1 MQEKNDL
8 TTPVRYFKGV
18 GPKKSEYLSKLGIR
32 TAEDILYYLP
42 SRYEDRSNFTAIK
55 DLRVGERQT
64 VKAKVV
70 TVSSRRAKSGT
81 AIFQIAVTDETGF
94 IHAVFFN
101 QPYLADYFRK
111 GQEVILYGKVE
122 RYDKLQIVQPEY
134 EILKG
139 DETDSIHI
147 GRIVPV
153 YPATAELTQRFL
165 RVLAFDAM
173 SKYAASLAERLPTYL
188 RARQKLVDIKFAIN
202 NIHFPA
208 SFENLERAYKRIV
221 FEEFFMLQLALALKK
236 ARTQTL
242 ETAHRHAIGGK
253 LIDDFTRSLPF
264 EFTEGQKKAI
274 ADIER
279 DMSSGRPMN
288 RLLEGDVGS
297 GKTAV
302 AAHALVMTVQ
312 NDFQGVIMAPTEVLA
327 RQHFIVLSELLMPLG
342 INVSLLIGGM
352 DKDARQE
359 IYSAIKDGKID
370 VVVGTHAIIQEGVEF
385 KNLGLAVIDEQHKF
399 GVAQRAI
406 LKNKG
411 LKRGYRELEGV
422 EGKGVEGE
430 GGKKECSPHI
440 LVMTATPIPR
450 TLALTI
456 YGDLD
461 ISVIRELPKG
471 RKPIATY
478 WVEEAKRREV
488 YGFIKEELDKGRQV
502 YVVCPLIESTSKG
515 VPAAIETF
523 EKLKKEIFP
532 NYEVGLLHGRMA
544 SKEKDRIM
552 KDFKKGK
559 IQVLVSTVVIEVGID
574 VANATVML
582 IENADH
588 FGLAQ
593 LHQLRGRIG
602 RGSHESFCILL
613 ADPKTEGAAERLKA
627 IEGTLDGFQIA
638 EADLNIR
645 GPGEFFGTMQHGLPE
660 IRFGNILK
668 DFDIMELAR
677 KEAFDFV
684 ARDPEFREEHH
695 RALKSALA
703 SRFKGKMEL
712 IRVG

>member
-1 MQEKNDL
+1 MQEKNNQL
-8 TTPVRYFKGV
+8 KTPVRYFKGV
-18 GPKKSEYLSKLGIR
+18 GPKKGEYLSKLGMR

-55 DLRVGERQT
+55 DLRAGERQT

-70 TVSSRRAKSGT
+70 TASSRRAKSGI
-81 AIFQIAVTDETGF
+81 AIFQIAVTDGTGF
-94 IHAVFFN
+94 VHAIFFN

-111 GQEVILYGKVE
+111 SQEVILYGKVE

-139 DETDSIHI
+139 DETDLVHI

-165 RVLAFDAM
+165 RVLAFDAV
-173 SKYAASLAERLPTYL
+173 SKYAASLIERLPTYL
-188 RARQKLVDIKFAIN
+188 RARQKLVDIRFAIN

-208 SFENLERAYKRIV
+208 SFENLERAYRRIV

-236 ARTQTL
+236 ARTQVL
-242 ETAHRHAIGGK
+242 ETAHRHAVGGS
-253 LIDDFTRSLPF
+253 LIEEFKKGLPF
-264 EFTEGQKKAI
+264 EFTGGQKKAI
-274 ADIER
+274 ADIEH

-302 AAHALVMTVQ
+302 AAYALTLTVE
-312 NDFQGVIMAPTEVLA
+312 NGFQGVIMAPTEVLA

-342 INVSLLIGGM
+342 INVALLIGGM
-352 DKDARQE
+352 DKDARRE
-359 IYSAIKDGKID
+359 IYSAIKDGKVD
-370 VVVGTHAIIQEGVEF
+370 VVVGTHAVIQERLDF
-385 KNLGLAVIDEQHKF
+385 KKLGLAVIDEQHKF
-399 GVAQRAI
+399 GVAQRAV
-406 LKNKG
+406 LK
-411 LKRGYRELEGV
+411 E
-422 EGKGVEGE
+422 KGV
-430 GGKKECSPHI
+430 SPHV

-461 ISVIRELPKG
+461 ISMIREMPKG

-478 WVEEAKRREV
+478 WVEEAKRPQVYDFVREE
-488 YGFIKEELDKGRQV
+488 IDKGRQV
-502 YVVCPLIESTSKG
+502 YVVCPLIEQGNQKPEHRNQSAG
-515 VPAAIETF
+515 AVAVYG
-523 EKLKKEIFP
+523 KLKKEIFA

-544 SKEKDRIM
+544 SKEKDSIM

-559 IQVLVSTVVIEVGID
+559 IQVLVSTIVIEVGID
-574 VANATVML
+574 VSNATVML
-582 IENADH
+582 VENADR

-613 ADPKTEGAAERLKA
+613 ADPKTEGATERLKA
-627 IEGTLDGFQIA
+627 VEGTLDGFQIA
-638 EADLNIR
+638 EADLSIR

-677 KEAFDFV
+677 KEAFVLV
-684 ARDPEFREEHH
+684 ARDTELSEEHH
-695 RALKSALA
+695 RALRQGLA
-703 SRFKGKMEL
+703 VRFKGKFEL
-712 IRVG
+712 INAG